1 MKCRA
6 ARSFLASYLDGDLSA
21 QRAAD
26 VQAHLTGC
34 PDCSGE
40 LAALRQAV
48 ALVGTLDEVD
58 PGPSFTI
65 RVMASLRAQ
74 SEGSALPVA
83 EPGPARLWPLG
94 LVLGAAGLAATALVV
109 WLISTLSLPG
119 VGEWSVMAGVLG
131 RAATG
136 VIHGLGLAVAMLL
149 EALARALATR
159 PVMLALAAEIAAAMA
174 VAVWYRRWRLWRAP
188 AGPVMLAL

>member
-1 MKCRA
+1 L
-6 ARSFLASYLDGDLSA
+6 FLASYLDGDLSA

-34 PDCSGE
+34 PDCSAE

-48 ALVGTLDEVD
+48 ALVDALDEVD
-58 PGPSFTI
+58 PGPSFTV
-65 RVMASLRAQ
+65 RVMARLRAQ
-74 SEGSALPVA
+74 PDGQALLVA
-83 EPGPARLWPLG
+83 EQRHARLWPLG
-94 LVLGAAGLAATALVV
+94 LALGAAGLVATALVV

-119 VGEWSVMAGVLG
+119 VGEWLAMAGVLG
-131 RAATG
+131 RAAAG
-136 VIHGLGLAVAMLL
+136 VTHGLGVAAAMLL

-159 PVMLALAAEIAAAMA
+159 PVMLALAAELAAAMA